1 MNDSHKFLR
10 KPNYPRY
17 LWFVCQPFLRSLSS
31 FSLSQALQ
39 VPQPLPRPL
48 LQAWWEAI
56 FDQPQ
61 SNMLAYQALDIWSQ
75 AQLLLQTVKY
85 EEQWTTF
92 RRLGQPANWSSRY
105 QFLFFIAI
113 QLFFCWFREFC
124 GYIGAMLGLLRT
136 RSYGSSHIPHQNSV
150 TILTDLHVWS
160 KGVPTKVGN
169 WLWSCRL

>member
-17 LWFVCQPFLRSLSS
+17 LWFVCQPFLSLSS

-56 FDQPQ
+56 FDPPQ

-75 AQLLLQTVKY
+75 AQLVLQTVKY
-85 EEQWTTF
+85 KEQ
-92 RRLGQPANWSSRY
+92 
-105 QFLFFIAI
+105 
-113 QLFFCWFREFC
+113 
-124 GYIGAMLGLLRT
+124 
-136 RSYGSSHIPHQNSV
+136 
-150 TILTDLHVWS
+150 
-160 KGVPTKVGN
+160 
-169 WLWSCRL
+169 